1 MKDAMLTVM
10 GLGVPAGGGHNAWN
24 QSWFLRMSSSK
35 TRNRLRIIGGD
46 WRSRVVVFADA
57 PDLRPTPDRVRET
70 LFNWLQPTLAGAN
83 CLDLFAGSGV
93 LGFEALSRGA
103 GAVTALE
110 VDAQAVAAIRENSK
124 ALQAGKLRL
133 EPRNALEW
141 LRNNPQQQRFDVVF
155 LDPPFAEN
163 LYAECCLLLAENQ
176 WLSPGALVY
185 LESGASLEEIALPQ
199 GWELIRHKRAGAV
212 HYGLCKAPSAPAAL
226 EGTVPRLR

>member
-1 MKDAMLTVM
+1 MNTR
-10 GLGVPAGGGHNAWN
+10 
-24 QSWFLRMSSSK
+24 S
-35 TRNRLRIIGGD
+35 RNRLRIIGGD

-110 VDAQAVAAIRENSK
+110 LDPQAVAAIRENSK
-124 ALQAGKLRL
+124 TLQTDRLRL
-133 EPRNALEW
+133 EQRNGIEW
-141 LRNNPQQQRFDVVF
+141 LRDNAKQQRFDVVF
-155 LDPPFAEN
+155 LDPPFAGN
-163 LYAECCLLLAENQ
+163 LYEECCRLLAQQQ
-176 WLSPGALVY
+176 WLAPSALVY
-185 LESGASLEEIALPQ
+185 LESGASLEEIPLPP

-212 HYGLCKAPSAPAAL
+212 YYGLCKTP
-226 EGTVPRLR
+226 

>member
-1 MKDAMLTVM
+1 MNSV
-10 GLGVPAGGGHNAWN
+10 
-24 QSWFLRMSSSK
+24 K
-35 TRNRLRIIGGD
+35 TRNRLRIIGGE

-70 LFNWLQPTLAGAN
+70 LFNWLQPTLAGAH

-110 VDAQAVAAIRENSK
+110 LDTNAIAAIRENIK
-124 ALQAGKLRL
+124 TLQTNKLRL

-141 LRNNPQQQRFDVVF
+141 LRSNQQQQRFDVVF

-163 LYAECCLLLAENQ
+163 LYEQCCRLLVEQQ
-176 WLSPGALVY
+176 WLAPGACVY
-185 LESGASLEEIALPQ
+185 LESGTSLDDIALPQ
-199 GWELIRHKRAGAV
+199 GWQLIRHKRAGAV
-212 HYGLCKAPSAPAAL
+212 HYGLAQASL
-226 EGTVPRLR
+226 

>member
-1 MKDAMLTVM
+1 MLTVG
-10 GLGVPAGGGHNAWN
+10 GLVFQRAAGTMTC
-24 QSWFLRMSSSK
+24 MSSSNY
-35 TRNRLRIIGGD
+35 RNRLRIIGGE

-70 LFNWLQPTLAGAN
+70 LFNWLQPRLAGAK

-103 GAVTALE
+103 GSVTALE
-110 VDAQAVAAIRENSK
+110 LDINAVAAIRANIK
-124 ALQAGKLRL
+124 TLQAENFRL

-141 LRNNPQQQRFDVVF
+141 LRSNAQQQRFDVVF

-163 LYAECCLLLAENQ
+163 QYEECCRLLAEQQ
-176 WLSPGALVY
+176 WLAPGALVY
-185 LESGASLEEIALPQ
+185 LESGASLDAIALPQ

-212 HYGLCKAPSAPAAL
+212 HYGLAQPSL
-226 EGTVPRLR
+226 